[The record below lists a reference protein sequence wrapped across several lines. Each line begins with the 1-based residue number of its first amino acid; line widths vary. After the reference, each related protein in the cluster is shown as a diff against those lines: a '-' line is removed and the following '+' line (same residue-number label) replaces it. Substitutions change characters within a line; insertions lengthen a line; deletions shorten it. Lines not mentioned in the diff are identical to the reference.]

1 MIGRISKVRKRDG
14 RLVDFDERKI
24 ADAIYK
30 AACAVGGEDRFLAE
44 ELAGVVTLFLE
55 KRYGGSVP
63 QIEEIQ
69 DMVEKVLIETGHS
82 RTAKAYIL
90 YRDRR
95 ARARDRVLVRAEGG
109 AGAGAGPMVGNPAK
123 ALVSPWAKH
132 RIAEALLREAD
143 LEEAVATEVAARV
156 EEKVFRGRRQRITT
170 AQIRALV
177 ESELFLMGYSE
188 SVARQALVGL
198 PRYDIDEMLR
208 GAKGL
213 SWRPSGPRDLKRSV
227 AEAVLAQYALSEI
240 YSAEVVDAHL
250 DARLHLFDVG
260 SPFEWIAAVGR
271 VPKTE
276 SAAAWVEGATLLA
289 SRLSGVV
296 TREVVLSGLLEN
308 GWKSEAP
315 RGALLDA
322 ARRFL
327 GHPAIQTLDLR
338 GGRLRLALDLPL
350 TRNCELAEAVIR
362 EHWARFR
369 EGALRGLPELVLGL
383 SAEEV
388 EADENRGVLLPAL
401 AAAAETG
408 RIRFSLVREGPPALV
423 TPWYR
428 IPGAEAAEER
438 AAAAPAAVGV
448 AGAVAINV
456 LALAASLPEPT
467 EAALL
472 DALEGALVLATK
484 ALRQKRSFMG
494 ALSSDPST
502 PLYRVSA
509 GAHPLVAGGRGLD
522 LVHLVGVRAAVE
534 LFLGA
539 REKAPNVAARIRSY
553 AALRAA
559 EEGRRV
565 RLRLVVAPDR
575 DGEASRRFLAAD
587 RKRNDR
593 IAHAYPEE
601 GGATPGEQESFDLAL
616 EAGSLVPSL
625 EPLSGTLLLRFP
637 RDSAPGPEAL
647 YDAFK
652 QLARNPRVH
661 AVQLVPWPDRQVRA
675 VDSSRPI

>member
-1 MIGRISKVRKRDG
+1 
-14 RLVDFDERKI
+14 
-24 ADAIYK
+24 
-30 AACAVGGEDRFLAE
+30 
-44 ELAGVVTLFLE
+44 
-55 KRYGGSVP
+55 P

-69 DMVEKVLIETGHS
+69 DMVEKVLIETGHAS
-82 RTAKAYIL
+82 TAKAYIL

-95 ARARDRVLVRAEGG
+95 ARARARVLVRAEGWP
-109 AGAGAGPMVGNPAK
+109 GAGAGPLVGTPAK

-132 RIAEALLREAD
+132 RITDALLREAD
-143 LEEAVATEVAARV
+143 LEEAVATEVATRV
-156 EEKVFRGRRQRITT
+156 EEKVFRGRAKRITT
-170 AQIRALV
+170 AQIRSLV

-188 SVARQALVGL
+188 TVARQALVGL
-198 PRYDIDEMLR
+198 PRYDVDEMLR
-208 GAKGL
+208 GAKGQ
-213 SWRPSGPRDLKRSV
+213 SWRPSGPRDLKSSV
-227 AEAVLAQYALSEI
+227 AEAVLAQYALSEV

-250 DARLHLFDVG
+250 DARIHLFDVG

-271 VPKTE
+271 VAKTE
-276 SAAAWVEGATLLA
+276 SVTAWVEGATLLA

-296 TREVVLSGLLEN
+296 TREVALCGLLEN
-308 GWKSEAP
+308 GWKSDTP

-327 GHPAIQTLDLR
+327 GHPALQTLDLR

-350 TRNCELAEAVIR
+350 TRHRELAEALIS

-369 EGALRGLPELVLGL
+369 EGSLRGLPELVLGL

-408 RIRFSLVREGPPALV
+408 RIRFAVGREGPPPLV

-438 AAAAPAAVGV
+438 TAAGPAAVGV
-448 AGAVAINV
+448 AGAAAINV
-456 LALAASLPEPT
+456 LALAASLPEPS
-467 EAALL
+467 EEGLL
-472 DALEGALVLATK
+472 QALESALVLATK

-502 PLYRVSA
+502 PLYRVCS
-509 GAHPLVAGGRGLD
+509 GAHPLVAGGHGLD
-522 LVHLVGVRAAVE
+522 LVHLVGVRAAAE
-534 LFLGA
+534 LFLGVG
-539 REKAPNVAARIRSY
+539 KAAPKVAARIRSY

-565 RLRLVVAPDR
+565 RLHIVVAPDR

-593 IAHAYPEE
+593 VAHAYPEE

-616 EAGSLVPSL
+616 GAGTLVPAL
-625 EPLSGTLLLRFP
+625 EPVSGTLSLRFP

-647 YDAFK
+647 YDAFRH
-652 QLARNPRVH
+652 LARNPRIHVVH
-661 AVQLVPWPDRQVRA
+661 LVPWPDRQVRA
-675 VDSSRPI
+675 ADTSRPI